1 VTAQGWAYFF
11 PGVSLFSLLMA
22 VFFVR
27 RVVGSGIGTRD
38 MQKVSARTRRAGREA
53 GMERRVNGSLFSR
66 RSGRLACVMAG
77 LMLLGKTTAFAAP
90 AQAAGGEANLKLPDL
105 TQVQFLGMNGHSLL
119 MYGPLACILGMIF
132 GLFMYVH
139 LKSLP
144 VHRAMLEV
152 SQLIWET
159 CKTYLINQGKFLLLL
174 WSFIAV
180 VILVYFAALL
190 HFSAARVVI
199 ILAFSVLG
207 MAGSYGVAW
216 FGIRVNT
223 LANSRGA
230 WAALGG
236 NPYRAFNVPLKSGMS
251 IGMMLISIELLMM
264 FSIILFVPGDYAGP
278 CFIGFAIGESLGA
291 ATLRLAGGI
300 FTKIADIGADLMKI
314 VFKVK
319 EDDARNPGVI
329 ADCTGDNA
337 GDSVGPTADGFE
349 TYGVV
354 QVALI
359 AFIILG
365 AKDELSAVQLLVWV
379 FAIRVAML
387 VAAVVGYYI
396 NEVISRARYG
406 KAKSFNFE
414 SPLTSL
420 VWITS
425 IVTIA
430 VTYPVTYLLLPNLG
444 GDPTLWWKLATITS
458 CGTVAGALIP
468 ELVKVFTST
477 EARHVQEVVASAR
490 EGGAALG
497 LLSGFVSG
505 NYSSYY
511 LGLAIVV
518 LMAIGYG
525 VSTLGFSAV
534 ILAAPMF
541 AFGLVAFGF
550 LGMGPVT
557 IAVDSFG
564 PVTDNAQSIYE
575 LSLIENEPGVAQEVK
590 KQFGVDVDFEHAKR
604 MLEAADGAG
613 NTFKASAKPVLIG
626 TAVVGATTLIFATI
640 MALTNSLTTNLDKL
654 SILHA
659 PFLLGLVTGG
669 AIIYWFTGASTQAV
683 TTGAYRAVEFI
694 KNNMKLGGEKAS
706 TADSKKVVAICTRY
720 AQSGMLTIFISL
732 FFAALAFAFL
742 DPFFFVGYLISIAAF
757 GLYAAIFLANAGGAW
772 DNAKKIVEVDL
783 HEKGTPLH
791 EATVVGDLV
800 GDPFKDT
807 AAVALN
813 PVIKFTTLFGLLA
826 VELAVELSATKPMW
840 THVLA
845 GVFFIISFIFVY
857 RSFYGMRIAS
867 EPAEAPRPKPA
878 VGFSAAG
885 TADRQ

>member
-1 VTAQGWAYFF
+1 MTVEGWMCFLMGASVLSLVVARFFTDQTLGSNTGTPAMQRISAQSRGA
-11 PGVSLFSLLMA
+11 GMRGNMKSNLFSSRWA
-22 VFFVR
+22 
-27 RVVGSGIGTRD
+27 RV
-38 MQKVSARTRRAGREA
+38 AG
-53 GMERRVNGSLFSR
+53 VIVTLF
-66 RSGRLACVMAG
+66 
-77 LMLLGKTTAFAAP
+77 LLGQRAVFAAP
-90 AQAAGGEANLKLPDL
+90 VEKVGGEANLQLPDL
-105 TQVQFLGMNGHSLL
+105 TKVQFLGFNGHSLL
-119 MYGPLACILGMIF
+119 MFGPLFCVLGMLF
-132 GLFMYVH
+132 GFFMYVH
-139 LKSLP
+139 LKGLP
-144 VHRAMLEV
+144 AHRSMLEV
-152 SQLIWET
+152 SEVIWET
-159 CKTYLINQGKFLLLL
+159 CKTYLINQGKFLLIL
-174 WSFIAV
+174 WCFIAV
-180 VILVYFAALL
+180 VILAYFAVLL
-190 HFSAARVVI
+190 HFSALRVII

-207 MAGSYGVAW
+207 MAGSYFVAW

-230 WAALGG
+230 WASLGG
-236 NPYRAFNVPLKSGMS
+236 NPYRAFSVPLKSGMS

-264 FSIILFVPGDYAGP
+264 FSIILFVPGSYAGP

-314 VFKVK
+314 VFHVK

-365 AKDELSAVQLLVWV
+365 AKNAVDGVKLLVWL
-379 FAIRVAML
+379 FAVRVAML
-387 VAAVVGYYI
+387 VAAVAGYYI
-396 NEVISRARYG
+396 NEWISRARYS
-406 KAKSFNFE
+406 KAQAFNFE

-430 VTYPVTYLLLPNLG
+430 ITYPVTWALLADLG
-444 GDPTLWWKLATITS
+444 GDPSLWWKLATITS
-458 CGTVAGALIP
+458 CGTIAGALIP

-477 EARHVQEVVASAR
+477 EARHVKEVVASAR

-497 LLSGFVSG
+497 LLSGFVAG
-505 NYSSYY
+505 NYSAYY
-511 LGLAIVV
+511 LGLAVIG
-518 LMAIGYG
+518 LMAVGYG
-525 VSTLGFSAV
+525 VSTAGFGAI

-575 LSLIENEPGVAQEVK
+575 LSLIENEPDVREEVK
-590 KQFGVDVDFEHAKR
+590 KQYGVDVDFEHAKK

-640 MALTNSLTTNLDKL
+640 MALTNSLTENVNKL
-654 SILHA
+654 SLLHA
-659 PFLLGLVTGG
+659 PFLLGLITGG

-694 KNNMKLGGEKAS
+694 KRNIHIEGTEKAS
-706 TADSKKVVAICTRY
+706 TEDSKKVVAICTRY

-826 VELAVELSATKPMW
+826 VELAVEMAHTSGAVW
-840 THVLA
+840 THLLA
-845 GVFFIISFIFVY
+845 AIFFLVSFFFVY
-857 RSFYGMRIAS
+857 RSFYSMRIQSDELSGTSNPES
-867 EPAEAPRPKPA
+867 EADLT
-878 VGFSAAG
+878 AAG
-885 TADRQ
+885 SSKGR

>member
-1 VTAQGWAYFF
+1 MLSLIVAWLFARQVRGSDTGTSAMQQIAAQ
-11 PGVSLFSLLMA
+11 S
-22 VFFVR
+22 
-27 RVVGSGIGTRD
+27 
-38 MQKVSARTRRAGREA
+38 RRAGV
-53 GMERRVNGSLFSR
+53 GGSMKSDLLSWR
-66 RSGRLACVMAG
+66 WGRFTGVIATLI
-77 LMLLGKTTAFAAP
+77 LLGQGAAFAAP
-90 AQAAGGEANLKLPDL
+90 TKQAGGEANLQLPDL
-105 TQVQFLGMNGHSLL
+105 TQVRFFGQSIDGHSLL
-119 MYGPLACILGMIF
+119 MYGPLFCILGMIF

-139 LKSLP
+139 LKGLP
-144 VHRAMLEV
+144 VHRSMKEV

-174 WSFIAV
+174 WCFIAV
-180 VILVYFAALL
+180 VILAYFAVLL
-190 HFSAARVVI
+190 HFSALKVAI

-207 MAGSYGVAW
+207 MAGSYFVAW

-223 LANSRGA
+223 LANSRSA
-230 WAALGG
+230 YAALGG
-236 NPYRAFNVPLKSGMS
+236 NPYRAFDVPLKAGMS

-264 FSIILFVPGDYAGP
+264 FSIILFVPGSYAGS

-291 ATLRLAGGI
+291 AVLRLAGGI

-314 VFKVK
+314 VFHVK

-359 AFIILG
+359 AFIMLG
-365 AKDELSAVQLLVWV
+365 AKSAVIGVQLLVWL
-379 FAIRVAML
+379 FAVRVAML
-387 VAAVVGYYI
+387 VAAVAGYYI
-396 NEVISRARYG
+396 NDLIARARYS
-406 KAKSFNFE
+406 KAHDFNFE

-425 IVTIA
+425 AVTIA
-430 VTYPVTYLLLPNLG
+430 VTYPVTWLLLSNLG

-477 EARHVQEVVASAR
+477 KAKHVKEVVASAR

-497 LLSGFVSG
+497 LLSGFVDG
-505 NYSSYY
+505 NFSAYY
-511 LGLAIVV
+511 LGLAVVV
-518 LMAIGYG
+518 LMSIGYG
-525 VSTLGFSAV
+525 VSTLGFGSV

-575 LSLIENEPGVAQEVK
+575 LSLIESQPGVAEEVK
-590 KQFGVDVDFEHAKR
+590 RDYGVDVDFERAKR
-604 MLEAADGAG
+604 TLEAGDGAG

-640 MALTNSLTTNLDKL
+640 MALTNSLKDPVAVAKL

-659 PFLLGLVTGG
+659 PFLLGLISGG
-669 AIIYWFTGASTQAV
+669 AIIYWFVGASTQAV

-694 KNNMKLGGEKAS
+694 KRNIHIEGATKAS
-706 TADSKKVVAICTRY
+706 TEDSKKVVAICTRY
-720 AQSGMLTIFISL
+720 AQSGMLTIFLAL
-732 FFAALAFAFL
+732 FFAALAFAFA
-742 DPFFFVGYLISIAAF
+742 DPFFFIGYLISIAIF
-757 GLYAAIFLANAGGAW
+757 GLYEAIFLANAGGAW

-783 HEKGTPLH
+783 HEKGTALH
-791 EATVVGDLV
+791 EATIVGDLV

-826 VELAVELSATKPMW
+826 VELAVRLSSTSPML

-845 GVFFIISFIFVY
+845 AVFFVISFFFVH
-857 RSFYGMRIAS
+857 RSFYGMRIGS
-867 EPAEAPRPKPA
+867 DEPFEAPRP
-878 VGFSAAG
+878 
-885 TADRQ
+885 

>member
-1 VTAQGWAYFF
+1 
-11 PGVSLFSLLMA
+11 MA
-22 VFFVR
+22 VL
-27 RVVGSGIGTRD
+27 
-38 MQKVSARTRRAGREA
+38 SA
-53 GMERRVNGSLFSR
+53 
-66 RSGRLACVMAG
+66 
-77 LMLLGKTTAFAAP
+77 LMLPVCAWGQTEH
-90 AQAAGGEANLKLPDL
+90 AGGEANLQLPDL
-105 TQVQFLGMNGHSLL
+105 STVNFLGMNGHKLL
-119 MYGPLACILGMIF
+119 MFGPLFCILGMIF
-132 GLFMYVH
+132 GFFMYVH
-139 LKSLP
+139 LKGLP
-144 VHRAMLEV
+144 AHRAMKEV

-159 CKTYLINQGKFLLLL
+159 CKTYLLHQGKFLLLL

-190 HFSAARVVI
+190 HFSAARVIV

-223 LANSRGA
+223 LANSRSA
-230 WAALGG
+230 WASLGG
-236 NPYRAFNVPLKSGMS
+236 NPYRAFSVPLKSGMS
-251 IGMMLISIELLMM
+251 IGMMLISVELLMM
-264 FSIILFVPGDYAGP
+264 FIIILFVPGDYAGP

-291 ATLRLAGGI
+291 AVLRLAGGI

-314 VFKVK
+314 VFHVK

-359 AFIILG
+359 AFILLG
-365 AKDELSAVQLLVWV
+365 AKGAVTGVELLVWL
-379 FAIRVAML
+379 FAVRIAML
-387 VAAVVGYYI
+387 VAAVLGYYI
-396 NEVISRARYG
+396 NGLISKARFG
-406 KAKSFNFE
+406 KAAQFNFE
-414 SPLTSL
+414 APLTSL

-430 VTYPVTYLLLPNLG
+430 ATYPVTWLLLSNLG
-444 GDPTLWWKLATITS
+444 ADPSLWWKLATITS

-477 EARHVQEVVASAR
+477 EANHVKEVVASAR

-497 LLSGFVSG
+497 LLSGFVAG
-505 NYSSYY
+505 NFSAYY
-511 LGLAIVV
+511 LGFAVII

-525 VSTLGFSAV
+525 VSTMGFASI
-534 ILAAPMF
+534 ILASPMF

-575 LSLIENEPGVAQEVK
+575 LSLIENEPGVAQDVK
-590 KQFGVDVDFEHAKR
+590 KQFGVDVDFESAKR

-640 MALTNSLTTNLDKL
+640 MALTNSLQTNLDKL

-659 PFLLGLVTGG
+659 PFLLGLITGG
-669 AIIYWFTGASTQAV
+669 AVIYWFSGAATQAV

-694 KNNMKLGGEKAS
+694 KSNMKIEGAEKAS
-706 TADSKKVVAICTRY
+706 TEDSKKVVAICTRY

-742 DPFFFVGYLISIAAF
+742 DPFFFIGYLISIALF
-757 GLYAAIFLANAGGAW
+757 GLYQAIFMANAGGAW
-772 DNAKKIVEVDL
+772 DNAKKIVEVEL

-807 AAVALN
+807 ASVALN

-826 VELAVELSATKPMW
+826 VELAVQLAATSPML

-845 GVFFIISFIFVY
+845 AVFFAISFFFVY
-857 RSFYGMRIAS
+857 RSFYGMRIGS
-867 EPAEAPRPKPA
+867 KQP
-878 VGFSAAG
+878 
-885 TADRQ
+885 

>member
-1 VTAQGWAYFF
+1 MNAWVCFF
-11 PGVSLFSLLMA
+11 AAMSAVSLIVAWLFTQVNPGSDAGTLTMQQIAASFKAATRGSMNNRFFSSRWA
-22 VFFVR
+22 KF
-27 RVVGSGIGTRD
+27 SGI
-38 MQKVSARTRRAGREA
+38 
-53 GMERRVNGSLFSR
+53 
-66 RSGRLACVMAG
+66 LAT
-77 LMLLGKTTAFAAP
+77 LTLLGQGAAFAQSPEP
-90 AQAAGGEANLKLPDL
+90 AGGGEANLQLPDL
-105 TQVQFLGMNGHSLL
+105 SQVHFFGMNGHTLL
-119 MYGPLACILGMIF
+119 MFGPLACILGMVF
-132 GLFMYVH
+132 GFFMYVH
-139 LKSLP
+139 LKGLP
-144 VHRAMLEV
+144 AHRAMKEV

-159 CKTYLINQGKFLLLL
+159 CKTYLLHQGKFLLLL

-180 VILVYFAALL
+180 VILAYFAVLL
-190 HFSAARVVI
+190 HFSALRVII

-223 LANSRGA
+223 LANSRSA
-230 WAALGG
+230 WASLGG
-236 NPYRAFNVPLKSGMS
+236 NAYRAFSVPLKSGMS
-251 IGMMLISIELLMM
+251 IGMMLISVELLLM
-264 FSIILFVPGDYAGP
+264 FIIILFVPGSYAGP

-291 ATLRLAGGI
+291 AVLRLAGGI

-314 VFKVK
+314 VFHVK

-365 AKDELSAVQLLVWV
+365 AKSSEVGVMLLVWL
-379 FAIRVAML
+379 FAVRVAML
-387 VAAVVGYYI
+387 VAAVLGYYLNGI
-396 NEVISRARYG
+396 IAKARFG
-406 KAKSFNFE
+406 KAEQFNFE

-430 VTYPVTYLLLPNLG
+430 VTYPVTYALLSNLG

-477 EARHVQEVVASAR
+477 TARHVKEVVASAR

-497 LLSGFVSG
+497 LLSGFVAG
-505 NYSSYY
+505 NFSAYY
-511 LGLAIVV
+511 LGLAVIL
-518 LMAIGYG
+518 LMALGYG
-525 VSTLGFSAV
+525 VSTLGFSNV

-575 LSLIENEPGVAQEVK
+575 LSLIENEPGVKEEVK
-590 KQFGVDVDFEHAKR
+590 KQFGVDVDFERAKR

-640 MALTNSLTTNLDKL
+640 MALTNSLTTNVDKL
-654 SILHA
+654 SLLHA
-659 PFLLGLVTGG
+659 PFLLGLITGG
-669 AIIYWFTGASTQAV
+669 AVIYWFSGAATQAV

-694 KNNMKLGGEKAS
+694 KANMKIEGAEKAS
-706 TADSKKVVAICTRY
+706 TEDSKKVVAICTRY

-742 DPFFFVGYLISIAAF
+742 DPFFFIGYLISIAMF
-757 GLYAAIFLANAGGAW
+757 GLYQAIFMANAGGAW
-772 DNAKKIVEVDL
+772 DNAKKIVEVEL

-807 AAVALN
+807 ASVALN

-826 VELAVELSATKPMW
+826 VELAVQLSASNPML

-845 GVFFIISFIFVY
+845 AVFFLVSFWFVH

-867 EPAEAPRPKPA
+867 K
-878 VGFSAAG
+878 
-885 TADRQ
+885 

>member
-1 VTAQGWAYFF
+1 VPVNAWVCFF
-11 PGVSLFSLLMA
+11 VAISAISFIVVWLFTPVLLASDAGTPAMQQIAASLHAATRGPTISRLFSS
-22 VFFVR
+22 R
-27 RVVGSGIGTRD
+27 W
-38 MQKVSARTRRAGREA
+38 ARFAG
-53 GMERRVNGSLFSR
+53 V
-66 RSGRLACVMAG
+66 LAT
-77 LMLLGKTTAFAAP
+77 LTLLGQGAAFAADEP
-90 AQAAGGEANLKLPDL
+90 VGGEANLQLPDL
-105 TQVQFLGMNGHSLL
+105 RQVHFFGMNGHSLL
-119 MYGPLACILGMIF
+119 MFGPLACILGMIF

-139 LKSLP
+139 LKGLP
-144 VHRAMLEV
+144 AHRSMLEV

-159 CKTYLINQGKFLLLL
+159 CKTYLLHQGKFLLLL

-180 VILVYFAALL
+180 VILAYFAVLL
-190 HFSAARVVI
+190 HFSLLRVVI

-207 MAGSYGVAW
+207 MAGSYFVAW
-216 FGIRVNT
+216 FGIRLNT
-223 LANSRGA
+223 LANSRAA
-230 WAALGG
+230 WASLGG
-236 NPYRAFNVPLKSGMS
+236 NAYRAFSVPLKSGMS
-251 IGMMLISIELLMM
+251 IGMMLISVELLMM
-264 FSIILFVPGDYAGP
+264 FIIILFVPGDYAGP

-291 ATLRLAGGI
+291 AVLRLAGGI

-365 AKDELSAVQLLVWV
+365 AKSAEVGVKLLVWL
-379 FAIRVAML
+379 FAVRVAML
-387 VAAVVGYYI
+387 VTAVVGYYL
-396 NEVISRARYG
+396 NGLISRARYG
-406 KAKSFNFE
+406 KAEQFNFE
-414 SPLTSL
+414 APLTSL

-425 IVTIA
+425 LVTIA
-430 VTYPVTYLLLPNLG
+430 ATYPVTYALLSTLG

-458 CGTVAGALIP
+458 CGTIAGALIP

-477 EARHVQEVVASAR
+477 TARHVKEVVASAR

-497 LLSGFVSG
+497 LLSGFVAG
-505 NYSSYY
+505 NYSAYY
-511 LGLAIVV
+511 LGLAVV
-518 LMAIGYG
+518 LLMALGYG
-525 VSTLGFSAV
+525 VSTLGFANV

-575 LSLIENEPGVAQEVK
+575 LSLIENEPDVPAEVK
-590 KQFGVDVDFEHAKR
+590 KQFGVNVDFERAKR

-640 MALTNSLTTNLDKL
+640 MALTNSLTENVDKL
-654 SILHA
+654 SLLHA
-659 PFLLGLVTGG
+659 PFLLGMITGG
-669 AIIYWFTGASTQAV
+669 AIIYWFSGAATQAV

-694 KNNMKLGGEKAS
+694 KRNMKIEGAEKAS
-706 TADSKKVVAICTRY
+706 TEDSKKVVAICTRY

-742 DPFFFVGYLISIAAF
+742 DPFFFIGYLISIAMF
-757 GLYAAIFLANAGGAW
+757 GLYQAIFMANAGGAW
-772 DNAKKIVEVDL
+772 DNAKKIVEVEL

-807 AAVALN
+807 ASVALN

-826 VELAVELSATKPMW
+826 VELAVKLSSTNPTL

-845 GVFFIISFIFVY
+845 AVFFLTSFFFVY
-857 RSFYGMRIAS
+857 RSFYGMRIQS
-867 EPAEAPRPKPA
+867 E
-878 VGFSAAG
+878 
-885 TADRQ
+885 